1 MNTKIDISDMEEK
14 DTIDLR
20 KYVAMAKRKWYLY
33 VISGVVFLAL
43 AVTYHFYHMDQYST
57 YATILI
63 EDEGES
69 AGGGG
74 GSVAKAMGGGMAS
87 IMRTFS
93 IGGLGSSS
101 VDNELLIFQSHDI
114 LVKTIRQLNLN
125 FTYID
130 KGNFKK
136 ANLYKDSPVIVT
148 CKSEIL
154 DTLSI
159 GFKLKVNLRKDG
171 KADVKAE
178 KGFFGKVIA
187 EKSGATLP
195 TSVSTPYGDFQ
206 VMKSAKY
213 KAGEERHITVNVAGT
228 ELTAKSLVD
237 FLEVDYSSKKGD
249 GVALQ
254 FKTTNKDYGK
264 DLLNGMMS
272 IYNQI
277 RLKRKNENASQ
288 SLEFYDK
295 MIEEITVSLDVSEQK
310 MQDFQTKNNIVSPET
325 EATYFFGTDKETE
338 TQIIG
343 LRDRVSLYNLVL
355 NMLADPM
362 KKYELLPSTS
372 DEATAS
378 TIRGYNELIL
388 KKRNMELSA
397 TADNIALKQVV
408 NQIDAMRGLVA
419 DNIALVKKNAETTI
433 RSLKGINSDS
443 KSKLGKTPYYQREYI
458 NLMRDKELKN
468 DLYVFLLE
476 KRYNSA
482 MTLAS
487 NFPRGF
493 VIDPAY
499 CEIKP
504 LMKKSLIGLGAC
516 VFMALVSPTVIV
528 CILAN
533 RKPKKEE
540 EVED

>member
-1 MNTKIDISDMEEK
+1 MEEK

-20 KYVAMAKRKWYLY
+20 KYVTMAKRKWYLY
-33 VISGVVFLAL
+33 VISAVVFLAL
-43 AVTYHFYHMDQYST
+43 AITYHFYHMDQYNT

-114 LVKTIRQLNLN
+114 LVKTIKQLGLN

-130 KGNFKK
+130 KSEFKK
-136 ANLYKDSPVIVT
+136 KNLYKDSPVLVA
-148 CKSEIL
+148 CKNEIL
-154 DTLSI
+154 DTLST
-159 GFKLKVNLRKDG
+159 GFKLKIKLHKDG

-178 KGFFGKVIA
+178 KGFFGKVIG
-187 EKSGATLP
+187 EKSGANLP
-195 TSVSTPYGDFQ
+195 TTVSTPYGDFQ
-206 VMKSAKY
+206 VVKSAKY
-213 KAGEERHITVNVAGT
+213 KDGEEQEITVNVAST
-228 ELTAKSLVD
+228 ELVAKSLVD
-237 FLEVDYSSKKGD
+237 FLIVDYSSKKGD
-249 GVALQ
+249 GIALE
-254 FKTTNKDYGK
+254 FKTSNKEYGK
-264 DLLNGMMS
+264 DLLNGMMG

-277 RLKRKNENASQ
+277 RLKRKNDNAAQ

-295 MIEEITVSLDVSEQK
+295 MIDEITASLDASEQK

-338 TQIIG
+338 NQIIG
-343 LRDRVSLYNLVL
+343 LRDRISLYNLVL
-355 NMLADPM
+355 NMLADPK

-372 DEATAS
+372 DEATS
-378 TIRGYNELIL
+378 MTIRGYNELIL

-397 TADNIALKQVV
+397 TSDNIALKQVV

-433 RSLKGINSDS
+433 SSLKGINSSS

-487 NFPRGF
+487 NLPQGF

-499 CEIKP
+499 CDIKP

-516 VFMALVSPTVIV
+516 VFMALVLPTVIV
-528 CILAN
+528 CIIVN
-533 RKPKKEE
+533 RKSKKKEE
-540 EVED
+540 DTTAED